1 MPQPG
6 VATHA
11 PAWTGKPFHKA
22 SRPCCC
28 QEACGREN
36 VGWRRAEGG
45 GRVLLH
51 ICCPRAALVAGRA
64 GQGTGSTGEA
74 QGHTRPALELW
85 ARRSMP
91 AVQCSTPHS
100 PEQVH
105 KGHNSTVTS
114 FDTAGCPVGGGG
126 LKSGFHSEIVAAL
139 CYRRFTT
146 SLRFHWAFT
155 QDNYK
160 TTTRQL
166 QDNSQDNPQDN
177 SFLLAGV
184 CIHENKDISCIFN
197 SWTALV

>member
-45 GRVLLH
+45 GRVLPH

-126 LKSGFHSEIVAAL
+126 VEIRVPLRDCCGLVLPTVYHLAPFSLGFYTRQL
-139 CYRRFTT
+139 
-146 SLRFHWAFT
+146 

-166 QDNSQDNPQDN
+166 TRQPTRQ
-177 SFLLAGV
+177 L
-184 CIHENKDISCIFN
+184 IFVGRRVH
-197 SWTALV
+197 SRK